1 MCINVTGPRRV
12 RRVAS
17 ALAIAISLIF
27 ISTSANGSGLL
38 SEEGYPS
45 NPTRSPMAY
54 RLRLRRA
61 HSVEALDVIYRRGN
75 EYLASATRKLNHF
88 LRDYR
93 TGEDGS
99 YDVREFD
106 LLYLL
111 MKKLHRP
118 NGVIEVLCG
127 YRSPRTNA
135 YIRAAKPARG
145 AAENSLH
152 IQSKA
157 VDIRVAGVST
167 ERLRNAAVSL
177 HMGGVGYYPK
187 ARFVHV
193 DVGPVRQWTLE
204 AGRVEIVHSR
214 GAMYGA
220 KSSGRQS
227 SSAADSDAAAGQ

>member
-1 MCINVTGPRRV
+1 MN
-12 RRVAS
+12 
-17 ALAIAISLIF
+17 
-27 ISTSANGSGLL
+27 
-38 SEEGYPS
+38 
-45 NPTRSPMAY
+45 
-54 RLRLRRA
+54 
-61 HSVEALDVIYRRGN
+61 
-75 EYLASATRKLNHF
+75 
-88 LRDYR
+88 
-93 TGEDGS
+93 
-99 YDVREFD
+99 
-106 LLYLL
+106 
-111 MKKLHRP
+111 KLHRP

-177 HMGGVGYYPK
+177 HMGGVGYYPE

-204 AGRVEIVHSR
+204 AGTVEIVHAR

-227 SSAADSDAAAGQ
+227 SSADAVAGQ

>member
-1 MCINVTGPRRV
+1 VV
-12 RRVAS
+12 S
-17 ALAIAISLIF
+17 ALVIAISLTSV
-27 ISTSANGSGLL
+27 STSANGSALL
-38 SEEGYPS
+38 SSESHPP
-45 NPTRSPMAY
+45 NPTRSPVTY

-61 HSVEALDVIYRRGN
+61 HSVETLDVIYRRGN
-75 EYLASATRKLNHF
+75 EYLASATRELNHF
-88 LRDYR
+88 LRGYR

-111 MKKLHRP
+111 MNKLHRP

-177 HMGGVGYYPK
+177 HMGGVGYYPE

-204 AGRVEIVHSR
+204 AGRVEIVHAG

-227 SSAADSDAAAGQ
+227 SSAADADAAAGQ

>member
-1 MCINVTGPRRV
+1 
-12 RRVAS
+12 VAS
-17 ALAIAISLIF
+17 ALAIAISPTPS
-27 ISTSANGSGLL
+27 STSANGSGLL
-38 SEEGYPS
+38 AGASYPS
-45 NPTRSPMAY
+45 NPTRSPVAY

-111 MKKLHRP
+111 MKKLHHP

-135 YIRAAKPARG
+135 YIRAAKPAKG

-177 HMGGVGYYPK
+177 HMGGVGYYPE

-204 AGRVEIVHSR
+204 AGRAEIVHAR

-227 SSAADSDAAAGQ
+227 SSADAVSGQ

>member
-1 MCINVTGPRRV
+1 M
-12 RRVAS
+12 AS
-17 ALAIAISLIF
+17 ALAIAISLTPS
-27 ISTSANGSGLL
+27 STSANGSGLL
-38 SEEGYPS
+38 AEESYPS

-54 RLRLRRA
+54 RLRRA
-61 HSVEALDVIYRRGN
+61 HSAEALDVIYRRGN
-75 EYLASATRKLNHF
+75 EYLASTTRKLNHF

-111 MKKLHRP
+111 VKKLHHP
-118 NGVIEVLCG
+118 KDVIEVLCG

-135 YIRAAKPARG
+135 YIRAAEPARG
-145 AAENSLH
+145 AAENLLH

-177 HMGGVGYYPK
+177 HMGGVGYYPEP
-187 ARFVHV
+187 RFVYV

-204 AGRVEIVHSR
+204 AGRVEIVHAR
-214 GAMYGA
+214 GAIYGA

-227 SSAADSDAAAGQ
+227 SSAADADVVVGQ